1 MVYFKFYYVLLDL
14 KKVVISVCFN
24 VTIYIMFELI
34 ESLVHYIFLIM
45 FFLLFFF
52 KLTYLLLVYNK
63 KLSFSFFFQLDS
75 LSSICTT
82 WAQSNNTNIA
92 KGNYNLQ
99 NPIFCPRVSHYNHI
113 YFFFFFLKLYKCFVL
128 LMSVIM
134 TIKLIKKI
142 GVSYLKTDDY
152 DHKKNLMKKMTQE
165 RMWIKM
171 SVIIKGGKT
180 CSWSRPSERAFL
192 GLTTWANQSF
202 IVVGEWMRNSQFCS
216 LGNNCPFPRYWR
228 CRRAPVTTMC
238 TFARLQAVFRLFSA
252 NPAWFQKVVYTSILV
267 LPVGMVWVSEFF
279 FFNFFFFFF
288 FFFFYIFFNNNKFK

>member
-1 MVYFKFYYVLLDL
+1 MFCATNECHNDYKI
-14 KKVVISVCFN
+14 KKNWC
-24 VTIYIMFELI
+24 
-34 ESLVHYIFLIM
+34 
-45 FFLLFFF
+45 FLL
-52 KLTYLLLVYNK
+52 KNGWL
-63 KLSFSFFFQLDS
+63 
-75 LSSICTT
+75 
-82 WAQSNNTNIA
+82 W
-92 KGNYNLQ
+92 
-99 NPIFCPRVSHYNHI
+99 P
-113 YFFFFFLKLYKCFVL
+113 
-128 LMSVIM
+128 
-134 TIKLIKKI
+134 
-142 GVSYLKTDDY
+142 
-152 DHKKNLMKKMTQE
+152 KKNLMKKMTQE

-216 LGNNCPFPRYWR
+216 LGNNSPFPRYWR

-279 FFNFFFFFF
+279 LNFF
-288 FFFFYIFFNNNKFK
+288 KFL